1 MGMFRP
7 SRRSTPP
14 LRSRQQEIT
23 RQEAQL
29 REKLERLERIV
40 THGATPTENNP
51 QALGD
56 QRGARGKQPEKRLHV
71 SIALESGQSLETG
84 RGVRRP
90 RALRKQRREGRMIF
104 LFLLAA
110 LAAAVIWLISHLH
123 A

>member
-14 LRSRQQEIT
+14 LRSRQQEIA

-40 THGATPTENNP
+40 TQGATPTENNP
-51 QALGD
+51 QAPGD

-71 SIALESGQSLETG
+71 SIALESGQPLDAG
-84 RGVRRP
+84 RSVRRP
-90 RALRKQRREGRMIF
+90 RPLRKQRREGQIIF
-104 LFLLAA
+104 LFLLTA
-110 LAAAVIWLISHLH
+110 LAAAVIWLFSHLH
-123 A
+123 T